1 MTSPTPMAS
10 PTPTADGHLLSADG
24 ISKHYEGVTALDDVA
39 LHVRPA
45 EIHALIG
52 GNGAGKSTLIN
63 ILSGLTAADSGSV
76 VLDGK
81 PLQLRRASDALE
93 SGINTI
99 HQELSLVPA
108 LTTLDN
114 IFLGRE
120 LNARFLGLK
129 VKLDRRKMAG
139 RVHRLAAEFGLS
151 PEDLRLPVGEFGA
164 LKKRVVEI
172 VKALA
177 FDARLLILDE
187 PTSGLEEGEKLNL
200 FEHMRRLRDKGVSLV
215 WVTHHLE
222 ELYGLADRAT
232 VFRDGRRVGTVDIAE
247 TTVDDLL
254 GMMFGI
260 AAGEFGAMAS
270 APAFS
275 EDSDEVREEV
285 LRLTDVNRSY
295 VLRDISLTVRK
306 GEILGITGLA
316 GAGRTELARAI
327 MGIDKIGGGTVHL
340 KGKRVRFSDSSEA
353 YKRGLAM
360 LPEDRK
366 QLGILP
372 ELSVA
377 ENISLSS
384 LNRVSQLGFVLRNR
398 DEVEQAEDYR
408 RRLGI
413 KTASVRE
420 KIRNLSGGNQ
430 QKAIVARCLN
440 TSPDLLI
447 FDEPTQGIDVSA
459 KVEVHNLIR
468 EFVAKGGAAIV
479 IASEIAEL
487 VELSHRIV
495 VMKKGRIVGS
505 VDNVHHALVTG
516 QFESLKNRIL
526 AMSAGRTES

>member
-1 MTSPTPMAS
+1 MTERPAPD
-10 PTPTADGHLLSADG
+10 ADGFLLDVQG
-24 ISKHYEGVTALDDVA
+24 ISKHYQGVTALDGVG
-39 LHVRPA
+39 LQVRPA
-45 EIHALIG
+45 EIHALLG

-63 ILSGLTAADSGSV
+63 ILSGLTFPDSGTITLS
-76 VLDGK
+76 GN
-81 PLQLRRASDALE
+81 PLELRRPSDALG

-120 LNARFLGLK
+120 VNARFLGLN
-129 VKLDRRKMAG
+129 VRLDRRRMED
-139 RVHRLAAEFGLS
+139 RVRSLASEFGLTQ
-151 PEDLRLPVGEFGA
+151 EDLKLPVGEFGA

-177 FDARLLILDE
+177 FDTRLLILDE
-187 PTSGLEEGEKLNL
+187 PTSGLEEEERLNL
-200 FEHMRRLRDKGVSLV
+200 FEHMRRLRDKGVSLI

-222 ELYGLADRAT
+222 ELYGLADTAT
-232 VFRDGRRVGTVDIAE
+232 VFRDGRLVGTVDVPD

-260 AAGEFGAMAS
+260 AAGEFGSTAT
-270 APAFS
+270 APVVTEAEES
-275 EDSDEVREEV
+275 REEV

-295 VLRDISLTVRK
+295 ILRDISLTVHK
-306 GEILGITGLA
+306 GEILGISGLA

-327 MGIDKIGGGTVHL
+327 MGIDKISSGTVHL
-340 KGKRVRFSDSSEA
+340 NGKAVRFSDSSAA
-353 YKRGLAM
+353 YQKGLAM

-377 ENISLSS
+377 ENISISS
-384 LNRVSQLGFVLRNR
+384 LGRVSRFGFILKNR
-398 DEVEQAEDYR
+398 DEVAQAENYR
-408 RRLGI
+408 QRLGI
-413 KTASVRE
+413 KTADVRE

-440 TSPDLLI
+440 TNPDLLI

-468 EFVAKGGAAIV
+468 EFVANGGAAIV
-479 IASEIAEL
+479 IASEMAEL
-487 VELSHRIV
+487 IELSHRVV
-495 VMKKGRIVGS
+495 VMKKGRLVGS
-505 VDNVHHALVTG
+505 VDHVPHALVSG
-516 QFESLKNRIL
+516 QFEAVKNRIL